1 MPPEEGW
8 VKVSNGPRWTW
19 QGEREGRVIP
29 LPTAGDDVVEV
40 VGSGG
45 RLLVSP
51 EIASDLLCIGRTK
64 LYELLASGEIESV
77 RLGSCRRIPMRAL
90 EDFVSRL
97 RRSGRP
103 RSVTGAWDDLGAS
116 DNGGQV

>member
-1 MPPEEGW
+1 
-8 VKVSNGPRWTW
+8 VSSEPRWSER
-19 QGEREGRVIP
+19 GEREGRVIP
-29 LPTAGDDVVEV
+29 LPTSIDDGAQGAGAQ
-40 VGSGG
+40 G

-116 DNGGQV
+116 DNGGQI

>member
-1 MPPEEGW
+1 
-8 VKVSNGPRWTW
+8 VSGEPRWSG
-19 QGEREGRVIP
+19 QGEREGRVIT
-29 LPTAGDDVVEV
+29 LPTLGGDASQGA
-40 VGSGG
+40 GSGG

-103 RSVTGAWDDLGAS
+103 RSVTEGWDDLGAS
-116 DNGGQV
+116 EHGGQV